1 MRSAQIARSVTVEEP
16 GQRSD
21 PPVTAGRRAFFLT
34 FSITQRDAPPDAAA
48 ATSPVWWPWWA
59 RYPSMLQAIGAAV
72 VTRSRQTRRAPMRLL
87 MSFQTAWAG
96 AGSGEVPGRAL
107 SSRLPV
113 SVGER
118 GSFMA
123 CDLAGCRGEAWLKKG
138 LLSSK

>member
-1 MRSAQIARSVTVEEP
+1 MGKGSSGTT
-16 GQRSD
+16 GGD
-21 PPVTAGRRAFFLT
+21 RR
-34 FSITQRDAPPDAAA
+34 RN
-48 ATSPVWWPWWA
+48 
-59 RYPSMLQAIGAAV
+59 
-72 VTRSRQTRRAPMRLL
+72 MRLL

-107 SSRLPV
+107 SLRLPV

-123 CDLAGCRGEAWLKKG
+123 CALAGCRGEAWLKKG